1 MINFNKEIEKLKSI
15 YSGKSLIKNIIK
27 YILYYIILSN
37 VYSFFMS
44 DKLKNLKKAID
55 NKDIQ
60 YITSKI
66 YNIGLYERTEL
77 FLYSIKTKNNDI
89 SDYLFTLNMNTI
101 FTLFSFKYKNNA
113 LIKEFI
119 KQNNFNY
126 LDILSRF
133 ISINL
138 DILLY
143 TMNNSTKEMVEQILK
158 FHIIN
163 TGNFDLYKDVI
174 KRAIILNYK
183 NVFYKFL
190 NNILVDND
198 FLNECIILTYNKIN
212 NDITKNDYDI
222 IKELLSNITN
232 ITIHTL
238 SYAASQESSSLL
250 ILLLQSRWTSN
261 YNIEFVKNSMEVI
274 PEHNKIILERYRS
287 NVPIEVIELPFVS
300 ELNTEY
306 TKLELNEII
315 NTYKINPFVL
325 EVLICKGYA
334 TAVVNW
340 IKHKNKINLSL
351 NNYLAVRVSC
361 DYNNNIIEN
370 LFKYD
375 LIPSYLFYENPKFK
389 HLKSIYDNKLPIN
402 VIQNIFEYL

>member
-113 LIKEFI
+113 LIKELI

-183 NVFYKFL
+183 NVFYKLL
-190 NNILVDND
+190 NNIRVDND
-198 FLNECIILTYNKIN
+198 FLNECIILTFNKIN

-232 ITIHTL
+232 ITIHTI

-287 NVPIEVIELPFVS
+287 NVPIDVIELPFVS

-325 EVLICKGYA
+325 EVLICKGYT
-334 TAVVNW
+334 TAVINW

-402 VIQNIFEYL
+402 IVQNIFEYL